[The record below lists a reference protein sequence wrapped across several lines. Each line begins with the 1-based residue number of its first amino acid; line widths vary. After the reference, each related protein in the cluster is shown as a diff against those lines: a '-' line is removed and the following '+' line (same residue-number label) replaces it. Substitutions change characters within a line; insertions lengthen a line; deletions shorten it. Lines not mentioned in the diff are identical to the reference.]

1 MSFKKEGKTM
11 IKMKMTK
18 ASKLKVCF
26 KKIVKQA
33 ILQSAI
39 DEGKF
44 KFPLGEHIKLWDW
57 LADNPSKDKYD
68 YFDDINLGRNLR
80 PKNLCFGCEFSSKVI
95 KYIEEKCG
103 TRVIDFINSDVL
115 YEGCFACPF
124 DCNAG
129 DNGCLDGVYDEWD
142 EASEYMWDDDHEYD
156 FRTSRAEEIKCFPI
170 RTDVEITLI

>member
-1 MSFKKEGKTM
+1 MSFKKEGTIM
-11 IKMKMTK
+11 IKMKMVK

-26 KKIVKQA
+26 RKIVKQA

-44 KFPLGEHIKLWDW
+44 KFPLSEHIKLWDW
-57 LADNPSKDKYD
+57 LADNPSKYKYE
-68 YFDDINLGRNLR
+68 YFDSINLGRNLR
-80 PKNLCFGCEFSSKVI
+80 PKNLCFGCEFSSNVI
-95 KYIEEKCG
+95 NYIEERCG

-124 DCNAG
+124 DCNAEN
-129 DNGCLDGVYDEWD
+129 NGCLDGVYDEWE
-142 EASEYMWDDDHEYD
+142 EAVEYMCDDDDEYD
-156 FRTSRAEEIKCFPI
+156 FKTSRAEEIKCFPI